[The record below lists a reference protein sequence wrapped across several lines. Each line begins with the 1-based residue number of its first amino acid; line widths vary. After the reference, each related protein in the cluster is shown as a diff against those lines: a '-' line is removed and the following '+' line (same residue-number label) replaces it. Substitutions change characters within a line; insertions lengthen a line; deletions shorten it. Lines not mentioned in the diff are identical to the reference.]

1 MRQMH
6 CILVVFVMLLNMKTI
21 PKSGQQQHLYIMLE
35 KDKDFD
41 MKAIA
46 HEMANKGRSIS
57 TQVSKNI

>member
-1 MRQMH
+1 
-6 CILVVFVMLLNMKTI
+6 MLLNMKTI
-21 PKSGQQQHLYIMLE
+21 PKNGQQQHLYIMLE

>member
-1 MRQMH
+1 
-6 CILVVFVMLLNMKTI
+6 MLLNMKTI
-21 PKSGQQQHLYIMLE
+21 PKNGQQQHLYIMLE

-57 TQVSKNI
+57 T